1 MNKYDDI
8 INLPHHESK
17 YYKRMSLEERSAQ
30 FAPFDALEGYSEEVH
45 ETERLTSKRINLSE
59 EAKEILNSKLNIIK
73 SSSDIKVT
81 ITYFVKDLRKDGG
94 SYKNKTGYVKK
105 IDIYNQIRGLDG
117 FSGTYA
123 IYEGK
128 RLKVWESI
136 LSDNHFSDLL
146 DGEITNVYKNGI
158 GVKVS
163 DGEIILTSVQLE
175 GKNRMRAIEF
185 ANGKNLVGKVLE

>member
-105 IDIYNQIRGLDG
+105 IDIYNQLI
-117 FSGTYA
+117 
-123 IYEGK
+123 I
-128 RLKVWESI
+128 
-136 LSDNHFSDLL
+136 LL
-146 DGEITNVYKNGI
+146 DSTKIPIN
-158 GVKVS
+158 
-163 DGEIILTSVQLE
+163 EIIDIKLCYNEEVE
-175 GKNRMRAIEF
+175 
-185 ANGKNLVGKVLE
+185 